1 MKDSVIK
8 ILEINENGTNTK
20 KWNGLQEETASP
32 DVWAVSPVTSEMYIV
47 PTLATSTV
55 NFKCLKYNVQVKL
68 INSSLKV
75 FVSF

>member
-32 DVWAVSPVTSEMYIV
+32 DVWAVSP
-47 PTLATSTV
+47 TLATSTV
-55 NFKCLKYNVQVKL
+55 QFKCMKYNVQL
-68 INSSLKV
+68 
-75 FVSF
+75 